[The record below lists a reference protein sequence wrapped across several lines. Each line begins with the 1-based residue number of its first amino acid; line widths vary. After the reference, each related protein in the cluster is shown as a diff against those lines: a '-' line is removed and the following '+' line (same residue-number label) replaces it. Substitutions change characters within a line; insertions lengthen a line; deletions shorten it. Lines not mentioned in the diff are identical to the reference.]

1 MKKNLI
7 LFSVILFSYSCNL
20 SSKQSE
26 EIEHS
31 HFVLN
36 EEFKKNSEI
45 STVKEE
51 LIAEQLTLTG
61 KIEYNQNDLVSFKSL
76 LSGVVEEVKFEQG
89 DFVKK
94 GQLLAVIKS
103 NDILELSQRRQS
115 LENQKKL
122 VEQQLA
128 IKRDLITDGLASIQE
143 INMLESEMQQIKIE
157 LGRIKESLS
166 MYKVGNS
173 SGTYYITAPKEGYVI
188 QKEIS
193 VGQTISMEGE
203 PLFSISNLN
212 EVWVMLNIYA
222 NNLKFIKI
230 GSNVKVRTIA
240 YPDVYYQGKIDKI
253 YNVFDDDEHVLKA
266 RVILKNK
273 DLNLLPGLSVDAF
286 IDKKTSNEMSVAIP
300 RKAIIFSNDK
310 QYVVVYKDDHHLEIR
325 NIEQIAE
332 NEHCVYIKTGVK
344 AGEKIIT
351 KNALLIYGELNK

>member
-1 MKKNLI
+1 MKNNLI
-7 LFSVILFSYSCNL
+7 LFSIVAFTYSCHF
-20 SSKQSE
+20 SSKE
-26 EIEHS
+26 EKEVEHP

-36 EEFKKNSEI
+36 DSFKKNSEI
-45 STVKEE
+45 SIVKEE
-51 LIAEQLTLTG
+51 QIAEQLTLTG

-94 GQLLAVIKS
+94 GKILAVVKS

-122 VEQQLA
+122 YEQQLA
-128 IKRDLITDGLASIQE
+128 IKKDLLNDGLSSIQE
-143 INMLESEMQQIKIE
+143 VSIMESELQQTKIE
-157 LGRIKESLS
+157 LSRINESLS

-173 SGTYYITAPKEGYVI
+173 TGTYYITAPKEGYIV

-193 VGQTISMEGE
+193 VGQTISMEGD

-212 EVWVMLNIYA
+212 EVWVMVNIYA
-222 NNLKFIKI
+222 NNLKFVKV
-230 GSNVKVRTIA
+230 GSNVKIRTIA

-266 RVILKNK
+266 RVILQNQS
-273 DLNLLPGLSVDAF
+273 LNLLPGLSVDAF
-286 IDKKTSNEMSVAIP
+286 IDKTISNEKSIAIP
-300 RKAIIFSNDK
+300 HRAIIFNNDK
-310 QYVVVYKDDHHLEIR
+310 QYVIVYKDDQHLEVR
-325 NIEQIAE
+325 KIEKIAE
-332 NEHCVYIKTGVK
+332 NEYCVYTKEGVK
-344 AGEKIIT
+344 PGEKIIT